1 MKAKRDKRA
10 KAGMTLI
17 EVIAVIAVVVVLV
30 GLAIGALSNAI
41 RKSRSIC
48 CDCNLKQIGL
58 SFRIFAND
66 HNDTFPMGV
75 STNKGG
81 SLEYLTT
88 NEMFRHFQVM
98 SNELSTPVILI
109 CPTDTRKAVK
119 SFSVLSNTNVSYF
132 VGVDAN
138 DKFPQSLLAGDRNLM
153 TNGGPVGSGL
163 LELKTNQTVGWTAA
177 MHNGRGNAALGDGS
191 VSGFTPA
198 LLREQVIHSGL
209 ESNRLLIP

>member
-1 MKAKRDKRA
+1 
-10 KAGMTLI
+10 
-17 EVIAVIAVVVVLV
+17 
-30 GLAIGALSNAI
+30 LAIGALSNAI

-48 CDCNLKQIGL
+48 CNCNLKQIGL

-66 HNDTFPMGV
+66 HSGTFPMGV

-81 SLEYLTT
+81 SLEYLAA

-109 CPTDTRKAVK
+109 CPTDARKAVK
-119 SFSVLSNTNVSYF
+119 SFSVLSNTNISYF
-132 VGVDAN
+132 VGADAN

-153 TNGGPVGSGL
+153 TNGVPVGSGL
-163 LELKTNQTVGWTAA
+163 LTLTTNVTVGWTAA

-191 VSGFTPA
+191 VTGFTPA
-198 LLREQVIHSGL
+198 SLQEQVIHSDL

>member
-1 MKAKRDKRA
+1 VKAKRDKRA

-48 CDCNLKQIGL
+48 CNCNLKQIGL

-66 HNDTFPMGV
+66 HKDTFPMGV

-109 CPTDTRKAVK
+109 CPTDTRKAVR
-119 SFSVLSNTNVSYF
+119 SFFVLSNTNVSYF

-153 TNGGPVGSGL
+153 TNGVPAGSGL

-177 MHNGRGNAALGDGS
+177 MHKGRGNAALGDGS
-191 VSGFTPA
+191 VSGFTSA
-198 LLREQVIHSGL
+198 LLQEQVIHSDL
-209 ESNRLLIP
+209 DSNRLLIP